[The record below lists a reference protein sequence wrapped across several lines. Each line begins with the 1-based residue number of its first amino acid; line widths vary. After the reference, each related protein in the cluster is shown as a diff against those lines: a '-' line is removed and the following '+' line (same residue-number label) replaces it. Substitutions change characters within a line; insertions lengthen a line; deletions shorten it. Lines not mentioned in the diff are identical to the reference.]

1 MEFPKVTL
9 EVSLTRRHF
18 CGLISDVAK
27 GLSLFEAFQALGKHL
42 GGLWDQDLPSRSE
55 TRLVQLPTH
64 HHWESAR
71 LFSHA
76 APLPMSTIT
85 PQERPSLLIIY
96 PACRGACPA
105 ESHFSKKDGSPF
117 SVPVVMGSW

>member
-9 EVSLTRRHF
+9 EVSLTCRHF

-27 GLSLFEAFQALGKHL
+27 DLSLSEAFQALGKHL
-42 GGLWDQDLPSRSE
+42 GGLWDQHLPSGSE
-55 TRLVQLPTH
+55 TRLVQLPIH
-64 HHWESAR
+64 HHWENAH

-85 PQERPSLLIIY
+85 PQERPSLLMIY
-96 PACRGACPA
+96 PVCRWACFRV
-105 ESHFSKKDGSPF
+105 SHFSKKDGSPF